1 MKALTKAQPEPG
13 ATLVE
18 MDPPRIQKDEV
29 LIEVKSAAVCGTD
42 VHFYHWDSTAANF
55 PVHLPLIL
63 GHEYSGDVLEVG
75 QDVEGISA
83 GDRVSVETHVPC
95 GRCYSCGLGNGH
107 NCQNMELIG
116 ITYPG
121 AFAKYAK
128 APSKVTYKLPLG
140 VTYEEGSLF
149 EPAGVAMR
157 GIDEAHVAPGDTVVI
172 LGCGPIGLVAVQMA
186 LAVGVTQ
193 VVATDVNDFRLEM
206 ARGMGARTLSP
217 LRDNVAERVKE
228 ISGRR
233 GGADVVLEI
242 SGAPEVYD
250 YLFDLVRLEGRV
262 VTIGHV
268 SRPISVNISKQ
279 INMKGVTLK
288 GVFGRRIWETW
299 EHLSSL
305 VAAKRIDLSRIIT
318 HRFPLEAFQEAFAQV
333 HGRAGKVL
341 FVP

>member
-1 MKALTKAQPEPG
+1 MKALIKARPEPG
-13 ATLVE
+13 ATLAE
-18 MDPPRIQKDEV
+18 MELPKIQNDEV
-29 LIEVKSAAVCGTD
+29 LVEVKSAAVCGTD
-42 VHFYHWDSTAANF
+42 VHFFQWDSTAANF

-63 GHEYSGDVLEVG
+63 GHEYSGDVIEVG
-75 QDVEGISA
+75 QDVEGISV

-95 GRCYSCGLGNGH
+95 GKCYSCGIGNGH
-107 NCQNMELIG
+107 NCQDMKLVG
-116 ITYPG
+116 INYPG
-121 AFAKYAK
+121 AFARYAT
-128 APSKVTYKLPLG
+128 APSHVVYRLPAG

-157 GIDEAHVAPGDTVVI
+157 GIDEAHISPGDTVVI
-172 LGCGPIGLVAVQMA
+172 LGCGPIGLVAAQMA
-186 LAVGVTQ
+186 PAVGATQ
-193 VVATDVNDFRLEM
+193 VVAIDVNDFRLKM
-206 ARGMGARTLSP
+206 AHAMGAQTLNP
-217 LRDNVAERVKE
+217 LRDNVAEQVRR

-250 YLFDLVRLEGRV
+250 YLFDLLRSEGRV

-268 SRPISVNISKQ
+268 SRPISLNVSRQ
-279 INMKGVTLK
+279 INLKGVSLK

-305 VAAKRIDLSRIIT
+305 VAAKRIDLSAVIT
-318 HRFPLEAFQEAFAQV
+318 HRFPLEAYEEAFAQA
-333 HGRAGKVL
+333 HGRAGKIL

>member
-1 MKALTKAQPEPG
+1 MKALIKTQPEPG
-13 ATLVE
+13 ATLGEVATPE
-18 MDPPRIQKDEV
+18 IQRDEV

-42 VHFYHWDSTAANF
+42 IHFYQWDSTAANF
-55 PVHLPLIL
+55 PVRLPLIL
-63 GHEYSGDVLEVG
+63 GHEYSGDIIEVG
-75 QDVEGISA
+75 KDAQGFSV

-95 GRCYSCGLGNGH
+95 GKCYSCGLGNGH

-121 AFAKYAK
+121 AFARYAK
-128 APSKVTYKLPLG
+128 APSKVTFKLPPG
-140 VTYEEGSLF
+140 VAYEEGALF

-157 GIDEAHVAPGDTVVI
+157 GIDEAHISPGDTVVI

-186 LAVGVTQ
+186 LVVGASQ
-193 VVATDVNDFRLEM
+193 VIAIDVNDFRLEM
-206 ARGMGARTLSP
+206 AHRMGAQTLNPS
-217 LRDNVAERVKE
+217 RDKIVERVQE
-228 ISGRR
+228 FSGRK

-242 SGAPEVYD
+242 SGAPEVFE
-250 YLFDLVRLEGRV
+250 YLFDLIRLEGHV

-268 SRPISVNISKQ
+268 SRPVSVNISKQ
-279 INMKGVTLK
+279 INLKGVTLK

-305 VAAKRIDLSRIIT
+305 VAAKRIDLSGVIT
-318 HRFPLEAFQEAFAQV
+318 HRFPLEQFQEAFVQV
-333 HGRAGKVL
+333 HGRAGKVV

>member
-1 MKALTKAQPEPG
+1 MKALTKTRPEPG

-18 MDPPRIQKDEV
+18 MDTPEIRKDEV
-29 LIEVKSAAVCGTD
+29 LIEVRSAAVCGTD
-42 VHFYHWDSTAANF
+42 VHFYRWDSTAANF
-55 PVHLPLIL
+55 PVRFPLIL
-63 GHEYSGDVLEVG
+63 GHEYSGDVVEVG
-75 QDVEGISA
+75 QEVQGLSI
-83 GDRVSVETHVPC
+83 GDRVSIETHVPC
-95 GRCYSCGLGNGH
+95 GRCYSCELGNGH

-128 APSKVTYKLPLG
+128 APSKVTYRLPPG

-157 GIDEAHVAPGDTVVI
+157 GIDEAHISPGDTVVI

-186 LAVGVTQ
+186 LAVGAAQ
-193 VVATDVNDFRLEM
+193 VIAVDVNDFRLEM
-206 ARGMGARTLSP
+206 ARCMGAQILNP
-217 LRDNVAERVKE
+217 LQDNIVDRVRE
-228 ISGRR
+228 IAGRK
-233 GGADVVLEI
+233 GGADVVMEI
-242 SGAPEVYD
+242 SGASEVFD
-250 YLFDLVRLEGRV
+250 YLFDIIRLEGHV

-268 SRPISVNISKQ
+268 SKPISVNISKQ
-279 INMKGVTLK
+279 VNMKGVTLK

-305 VAAKRIDLSRIIT
+305 VASRRIDLSGVIT
-318 HRFPLEAFQEAFAQV
+318 HRFPLDAFQEAFTQI
-333 HGRAGKVL
+333 HDRAGKVL